1 MNELLAQLF
10 GSQPSYA
17 GQLLGEDEA
26 RRLQQQAQQSGLLNV
41 GLALLAG
48 AGPSPQRRGVGEL
61 LAQGVMAGQQAY
73 QGAYNRALQEQAV
86 QEQLQER
93 RLMQA
98 ERMRALQEQQMA
110 QQALPQ
116 VLRRPATEVYGE
128 DIMGQRVGEGVKYG
142 APQLDLG
149 ALLSL
154 PLGVQQRLMPVVS
167 GAAEAIPKFRKAGLT
182 GEGGAQDNP
191 FLVFTKDP
199 TVPQN
204 VRTIAEQ
211 YAKSFSTGQLDP
223 EKADERVRQLGEM
236 VQRTQQFQTTQAGLE
251 QQRATANI
259 LAKGQQELQRMSI
272 EDRIERAREKAA
284 EKEQTKT
291 EAKDQ
296 LTATVE
302 QLKKNYDTLLQEG
315 GIVSTEA
322 TGMAN
327 IGARMSSSGLGRA
340 VGGAVGTKTQ
350 QQRETIEQTR
360 PLLLNLIKNATGM
373 SAQQMNSNAEMLQYL
388 NAATNPNLSYEANM
402 EALANLDRLF
412 GLGSAAKKI
421 EDQLKKDQGKGG
433 QTRSG
438 W

>member
-1 MNELLAQLF
+1 
-10 GSQPSYA
+10 
-17 GQLLGEDEA
+17 
-26 RRLQQQAQQSGLLNV
+26 
-41 GLALLAG
+41 
-48 AGPSPQRRGVGEL
+48 
-61 LAQGVMAGQQAY
+61 
-73 QGAYNRALQEQAV
+73 
-86 QEQLQER
+86 
-93 RLMQA
+93 
-98 ERMRALQEQQMA
+98 
-110 QQALPQ
+110 
-116 VLRRPATEVYGE
+116 
-128 DIMGQRVGEGVKYG
+128 
-142 APQLDLG
+142 
-149 ALLSL
+149 
-154 PLGVQQRLMPVVS
+154 
-167 GAAEAIPKFRKAGLT
+167 
-182 GEGGAQDNP
+182 
-191 FLVFTKDP
+191 
-199 TVPQN
+199 
-204 VRTIAEQ
+204 
-211 YAKSFSTGQLDP
+211 
-223 EKADERVRQLGEM
+223 
-236 VQRTQQFQTTQAGLE
+236 
-251 QQRATANI
+251 
-259 LAKGQQELQRMSI
+259 MSI

>member
-1 MNELLAQLF
+1 M
-10 GSQPSYA
+10 
-17 GQLLGEDEA
+17 LLGEEEA
-26 RRLQQQAQQSGLLNV
+26 RRLQQQAQQQGLLNV
-41 GLALLAG
+41 GLSLLAG
-48 AGPSPQRRGVGEL
+48 SGPSAQPRGIGQL
-61 LAQGVMAGQQAY
+61 LAQGVQAGQQAY

>member
-1 MNELLAQLF
+1 MNELFSQLF
-10 GSQPSYA
+10 GQQPSYA
-17 GQLLGEDEA
+17 TALLGEEEA
-26 RRLQQQAQQSGLLNV
+26 RRLQQQAQQQGLLNI
-41 GLALLAG
+41 GLSLLAG
-48 AGPSPQRRGVGEL
+48 SGPSAQPRGIGQL
-61 LAQGVMAGQQAY
+61 LAQGVQAGQQAY

-86 QEQLQER
+86 REQLAER
-93 RLMQA
+93 RLAME
-98 ERMRALQEQQMA
+98 ERARVMREQQLA
-110 QQALPQ
+110 EQSLPQ
-116 VLRRPATEVYGE
+116 VLRRPMVQTPEGEVP
-128 DIMGQRVGEGVKYG
+128 G
-142 APQLDLG
+142 APQLDIG

-154 PLGVQQRLMPVVS
+154 PLGVQQRLMPIVK
-167 GAAEAIPKFRKAGLT
+167 GTAETIPQLRRAGLT
-182 GEGGAQDNP
+182 GDQGRQENP
-191 FLVFTKDP
+191 FAIFTQDP

-211 YAKSFSTGQLDP
+211 YSRSFASGGIEP
-223 EKADERVRQLGEM
+223 EKVDERVRQLGEM
-236 VQRTQQFQTTQAGLE
+236 VQRAQQFETTQAGLAE
-251 QQRATANI
+251 QRRASNL
-259 LAKGQQELQRMSI
+259 LAQGQQQIQRMSV

-302 QLKKNYDTLLQEG
+302 QLKKNYDTLLQQG

-327 IGARMSSSGLGRA
+327 LGARLSSSGLGRA

-350 QQRETIEQTR
+350 QQRQAIEQTR

-373 SAQQMNSNAEMLQYL
+373 SAQQMNSNAEMQLYL
-388 NAATNPNLSYEANM
+388 NAATNPDLSYEANM

>member
-1 MNELLAQLF
+1 MNELFSQLF
-10 GSQPSYA
+10 GQQPSYA
-17 GQLLGEDEA
+17 TALLGEEEA
-26 RRLQQQAQQSGLLNV
+26 RRLRQQAQQQGLLNV
-41 GLALLAG
+41 GLSLLAG
-48 AGPSPQRRGVGEL
+48 SGPSAQPRGIGQL
-61 LAQGVMAGQQAY
+61 LAQGVQAGQQAY

-86 QEQLQER
+86 REQLAER
-93 RLMQA
+93 RLAME
-98 ERMRALQEQQMA
+98 ERARVMREQQLA
-110 QQALPQ
+110 EQSLPQ
-116 VLRRPATEVYGE
+116 VLPRPMVQTPEGEVP
-128 DIMGQRVGEGVKYG
+128 G

-149 ALLSL
+149 TLLSL
-154 PLGVQQRLMPVVS
+154 PLGVQQRLMPIVK
-167 GAAEAIPKFRKAGLT
+167 GTAETIPQLRRAGLT
-182 GEGGAQDNP
+182 GDQGRQENP
-191 FLVFTKDP
+191 FAIFTQDP

-211 YAKSFSTGQLDP
+211 YSRSFASGGIDP
-223 EKADERVRQLGEM
+223 EKVDERVRQLGEM
-236 VQRTQQFQTTQAGLE
+236 VQRSQQFETTQAGLAE
-251 QQRATANI
+251 QRRASNL
-259 LAKGQQELQRMSI
+259 LAQGQQQLQRMSI

-291 EAKDQ
+291 EAKDK

-302 QLKKNYDTLLQEG
+302 QLKQNYDTLLQQG

-322 TGMAN
+322 TGVAN
-327 IGARMSSSGLGRA
+327 VGARMSSSGLGRA